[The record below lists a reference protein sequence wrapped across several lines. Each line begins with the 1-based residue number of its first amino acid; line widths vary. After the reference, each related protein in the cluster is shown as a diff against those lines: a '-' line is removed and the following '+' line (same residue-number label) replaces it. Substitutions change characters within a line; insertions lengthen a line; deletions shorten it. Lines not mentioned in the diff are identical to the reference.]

1 MCCVRADDKKNLLQS
16 QLSFLLHSACLIFHA
31 MMHAYATYHSSSQ
44 LTVYI
49 WMELVSFISLLTVLS
64 RKLRRTANVCKKMT
78 AYVSHEKSKMQKNNH
93 NIQLQRKRERDRKK
107 RKVIVHIWLVVESV
121 CVAELKNCC
130 CLNTYYLVVFY
141 YFFHLFIQQSEF
153 LSSFGPRLD

>member
-1 MCCVRADDKKNLLQS
+1 MIKKNLLQS

-31 MMHAYATYHSSSQ
+31 MMHAYATHHSSSQ

-93 NIQLQRKRERDRKK
+93 NIQLQRKRERQEEEKSHCTHLTSCREC
-107 RKVIVHIWLVVESV
+107 L
-121 CVAELKNCC
+121 CGGAEKL
-130 CLNTYYLVVFY
+130 LL
-141 YFFHLFIQQSEF
+141 
-153 LSSFGPRLD
+153 P